1 MTHEAV
7 HADSEQVGE
16 AAQLRAGGLGW
27 TITGQSDG
35 GEDDLW
41 EVCRL
46 YSTLNSYSP
55 GNFSLLGIEDVEDM
69 ARVDWDWVSLDPN

>member
-35 GEDDLW
+35 GQDDHHR
-41 EVCRL
+41 ECQPSEQKMSSVVK
-46 YSTLNSYSP
+46 SKAT
-55 GNFSLLGIEDVEDM
+55 
-69 ARVDWDWVSLDPN
+69 